1 MIDAHFNSIKYFQN
15 IFTPE
20 QNNKIWDNYLNVG
33 RWEYGQLSIN
43 NSDNKFWYNELN
55 QDQFFVEELF
65 SSIKGIIGNNFEIL
79 KCYANGQTAF
89 QEGDYHIDSQKDDE
103 YTFLYYPMSD
113 WSPEWA
119 GETVFLLPSG
129 EFQYVLPIP
138 NGAVF
143 FPGSWMHC
151 AKAPSSKMPFGLRVT
166 IAYKLKKI

>member
-1 MIDAHFNSIKYFQN
+1 MIDTHVNSIKYFQN

-43 NSDNKFWYNELN
+43 NSDNKFWYNELK

-129 EFQYVLPIP
+129 DLQYVLPIP